1 MSSLERQDDF
11 EVRRA
16 HLASMTDE
24 ALHARFWELVER
36 IVAPLIEEARSHTSP
51 AIERSVLLRMGFSSI
66 ECKQLVELMQQRD
79 LLGHGAGRLV
89 LELAKSRGMTIR
101 AAGEALLQGE
111 HAGEHWQALAA
122 IIAGESREQP

>member
-1 MSSLERQDDF
+1 MSSVERPDDF
-11 EVRRA
+11 DVRRA

-36 IVAPLIEEARSHTSP
+36 IIAPLIEEARTHTSP

-66 ECKQLVELMQQRD
+66 ECKQLVDQMQQRG

-89 LELAKSRGMTIR
+89 LELAKSRGLSIR
-101 AAGEALLQGE
+101 DAGEALLQGE
-111 HAGEHWQALAA
+111 HPDEHWQALDA
-122 IIAGESREQP
+122 IIAGDTRDQP

>member
-1 MSSLERQDDF
+1 MSSLERPDDF

-66 ECKQLVELMQQRD
+66 ECKQLVEQMQQRG

-89 LELAKSRGMTIR
+89 LELAKSEGMAIR
-101 AAGEALLQGE
+101 DAGEALLTGE
-111 HAGEHWQALAA
+111 HSGEHWQALDA
-122 IIAGESREQP
+122 IITGDTREQP

>member
-1 MSSLERQDDF
+1 MSSVERPDDF

-24 ALHARFWELVER
+24 DLHARFWELVER
-36 IVAPLIEEARSHTSP
+36 IVAPLIEEARTHTSP

-66 ECKQLVELMQQRD
+66 ECKQLVDRMQQRG

-89 LELAKSRGMTIR
+89 LELAKSKGISIR
-101 AAGEALLQGE
+101 AAGEALLK
-111 HAGEHWQALAA
+111 GEHWRALDDL
-122 IIAGESREQP
+122 IAGDTRDQQ

>member
-1 MSSLERQDDF
+1 MSSLERPDDF

-24 ALHARFWELVER
+24 ALHARFWELVEH
-36 IVAPLIEEARSHTSP
+36 IVAPLIEEARNHTSP

-66 ECKQLVELMQQRD
+66 ECKQLVEQMQQRG

-89 LELAKSRGMTIR
+89 LELAKSKGLAIR
-101 AAGEALLQGE
+101 DAGEALLT
-111 HAGEHWQALAA
+111 GEHWQALDA
-122 IIAGESREQP
+122 IIAGDTRVQP

>member
-1 MSSLERQDDF
+1 MSSVERPDDF

-36 IVAPLIEEARSHTSP
+36 IVAPLIEEARTHTSP

-66 ECKQLVELMQQRD
+66 ECKQLVDQMQQRG

-89 LELAKSRGMTIR
+89 LELAKSRSLSIR

-111 HAGEHWQALAA
+111 HSGEYWRALDD
-122 IIAGESREQP
+122 IIAGDTRDQP